1 MTGKDDEPSNGGDLA
16 AVIPLP
22 GAEQSGAQEPI
33 VGPDYEDAVLDSF
46 LARLDRQTQERVDA
60 RVAES
65 LSLGERGEARAGRS
79 DPGLTLGVVS
89 LIAGVPVTAISMGS
103 ESGLA
108 SLIVAWGGIAAVN
121 VAHAW
126 SRRHAR

>member
-1 MTGKDDEPSNGGDLA
+1 MRPYPGEVPEDTGPARADLA
-16 AVIPLP
+16 AAVAARREL
-22 GAEQSGAQEPI
+22 
-33 VGPDYEDAVLDSF
+33 GPDYEDAVLDSF